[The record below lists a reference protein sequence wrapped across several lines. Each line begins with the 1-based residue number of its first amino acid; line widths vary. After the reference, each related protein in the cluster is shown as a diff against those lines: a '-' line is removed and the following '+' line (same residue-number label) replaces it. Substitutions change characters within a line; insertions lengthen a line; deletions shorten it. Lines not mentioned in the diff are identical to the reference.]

1 MDDKDREKFYTPPAP
16 PADDDGE
23 YELEPPDEAVT
34 EHQRKATLAGIEKR
48 IDINEIYA
56 EADRDRG
63 SEILEDWVRNF
74 RFRFQFQVKHLL
86 IATALLAIVLTLF
99 KLGMFWPTLVVLIM
113 LGVAGLYTYLVWE
126 EKKHQA
132 EAARKREI
140 VYAQRRAQQ
149 AASQSGGIAETTEPL
164 TTAPAEIPP
173 SSEIDEAWRAARR
186 EEAISL
192 SIFAARDDHYD
203 DRRGR
208 CFGIDPFPGW
218 TRRHGHGARH
228 RRAHRTSGFCGGLR
242 SAADRSA
249 RMVAR
254 PRALCGSQHFCRRLD
269 QLRVNV
275 YVPTVSTA

>member
-1 MDDKDREKFYTPPAP
+1 MDDKDREKFYSPPEP

-99 KLGMFWPTLVVLIM
+99 KLGMFWPTMVVLIM

-164 TTAPAEIPP
+164 TTAAAAVPP
-173 SSEIDEAWRAARR
+173 SSEIEEAWRAARERKRFRFQFSLR
-186 EEAISL
+186 EMIITMTVAAVVLGLIRFL
-192 SIFAARDDHYD
+192 GGPAATATVLGIVALIGLVVFAVGYDPPQIAVLGWWLVLVLYVVVSIFAAVWSS
-203 DRRGR
+203 
-208 CFGIDPFPGW
+208 F
-218 TRRHGHGARH
+218 A
-228 RRAHRTSGFCGGLR
+228 
-242 SAADRSA
+242 
-249 RMVAR
+249 
-254 PRALCGSQHFCRRLD
+254 
-269 QLRVNV
+269 
-275 YVPTVSTA
+275 